1 MSKLYRMTIE
11 ELKEEKIELVNEYF
25 YWLGRSDCTEDILDD
40 INKEIELLE
49 SFMERKCEKRIGYK
63 E

>member
-11 ELKEEKIELVNEYF
+11 ELKVEKTELVNEYF

-49 SFMERKCEKRIGYK
+49 SFMERKM
-63 E
+63 